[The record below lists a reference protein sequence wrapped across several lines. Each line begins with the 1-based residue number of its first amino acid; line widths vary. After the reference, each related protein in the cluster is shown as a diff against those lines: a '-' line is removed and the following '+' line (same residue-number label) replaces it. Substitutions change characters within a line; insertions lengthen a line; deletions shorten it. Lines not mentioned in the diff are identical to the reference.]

1 MFLSCCVLMFRTL
14 TDRQRAL
21 LTSYAEDETDV
32 DGTVN
37 GVTNTTAGIIGHMHT
52 DQTLPLLR
60 RWSVIMTGRQQTV
73 TYPA

>member
-1 MFLSCCVLMFRTL
+1 MFLSRCVLMFRTL

-52 DQTLPLLR
+52 DQTLPLLC